1 MSKKLKK
8 VMALV
13 LAAVMSTALFAGC
26 GNKGAS
32 TSTGN
37 SSTTTS
43 SNTQDTG
50 SKEKVTLK
58 VWGAQEEQPLLKEMV
73 ESFKAAHPEKEYDIT
88 LAVVSESDL
97 KGKYLDD
104 PAAAADVFAFAND
117 QIWDLYNAGA
127 LYEVTRNKDAIISAN
142 IEGAVDAA
150 TIDGKLYAY
159 PMTADNGYFL
169 YYDKSVIS
177 DEEAKTLDGILAAA
191 DKAGKKVVMDISN
204 GYYIASFFFGA
215 GCTLKIENGKQVCD
229 FNNANGL
236 KAAEAIK
243 AFTAHNA
250 FMTGDDPVITAQIGD
265 TVAAAVTGT
274 WNAEVIKSKLGDNF
288 GVAKLPT
295 YTSGSE
301 QIQMGS
307 FMGYKLVGVNSQT
320 KFPVDAMDFAEWI
333 TNEENQKLRYEKRGL
348 GPSNKNV
355 AESEAVKSNP
365 VLGALAEQS
374 KYAVSQKDVLGSYW
388 TPAEAFGAALE
399 AKDYSKSLQE
409 LLDEM
414 VAQIQQ

>member
-1 MSKKLKK
+1 M
-8 VMALV
+8 
-13 LAAVMSTALFAGC
+13 
-26 GNKGAS
+26 
-32 TSTGN
+32 
-37 SSTTTS
+37 
-43 SNTQDTG
+43 
-50 SKEKVTLK
+50 
-58 VWGAQEEQPLLKEMV
+58 
-73 ESFKAAHPEKEYDIT
+73 
-88 LAVVSESDL
+88 
-97 KGKYLDD
+97 
-104 PAAAADVFAFAND
+104 
-117 QIWDLYNAGA
+117 
-127 LYEVTRNKDAIISAN
+127 
-142 IEGAVDAA
+142 
-150 TIDGKLYAY
+150 
-159 PMTADNGYFL
+159 
-169 YYDKSVIS
+169 
-177 DEEAKTLDGILAAA
+177 DGILAAA